1 MGRNGPGQR
10 GETGWLG
17 FLHNG
22 KERAETKGKSGK
34 KGKRPNTKSNITP
47 LPTGVSNENEN
58 DTIITFPLERGDLCL
73 QIEFSGT
80 KFLLVTVNGSLNKIK
95 RTKVFNGTKTR
106 PKRDQNRTKTGLN
119 VFSGTRIRPTWAK
132 TEPTNVVSN
141 ENLQWFVNYLSQ

>member
-47 LPTGVSNENEN
+47 LTTGVSNENEN

-73 QIEFSGT
+73 PIEFSGT

-106 PKRDQNRTKTGLN
+106 PK
-119 VFSGTRIRPTWAK
+119 
-132 TEPTNVVSN
+132 
-141 ENLQWFVNYLSQ
+141 